1 MMQAMTEAGV
11 NGGLDPR
18 DAELLAAQTF
28 KGAAE
33 TVLRSDDSLEELI
46 DAVCSPKGTTIEGM
60 NVLRDSGIDETIADA
75 VAAAEARSAELALD
89 IDDE

>member
-1 MMQAMTEAGV
+1 
-11 NGGLDPR
+11 
-18 DAELLAAQTF
+18 
-28 KGAAE
+28 
-33 TVLRSDDSLEELI
+33 
-46 DAVCSPKGTTIEGM
+46 M